1 MPHQTARTSRAGV
14 AVNSRV
20 RWLVHGLSLPGY
32 GHLRDGVE
40 CQDACR
46 HGLIEAAGAQVLAV
60 ADGAG
65 SRARSAEGAA
75 LAVGLA
81 VEVLGERLAA
91 HGAPASARAWRALLA
106 ESYEDLVAA
115 FADATARMGPDP
127 AAFAATLTAVVLA
140 HPWLGVI
147 SIGDGFVIARAED
160 EAGEE
165 ALHLVTSA
173 GPAGEYVNEAVFLS
187 SGGALSDVAIV
198 CLHDP
203 GLTGV
208 VLGTDGLVPAAI
220 RRPGGRPRPNPSFL
234 EPLLGSLDAERPDPT
249 GVARLLL
256 DDRISALSADDK
268 TLLMAVI
275 G

>member
-1 MPHQTARTSRAGV
+1 VLSVPHQTTHSSRNGA
-14 AVNSRV
+14 AT
-20 RWLVHGLSLPGY
+20 RWRVHGVSVPGY

-40 CQDACR
+40 CQDAGR
-46 HGLIEAAGAQVLAV
+46 QAFVDAAGAHVLAV

-81 VEVLGERLAA
+81 VEFLGERLAA
-91 HGAPASARAWRALLA
+91 HGVPAGPGAWRELLA
-106 ESYEDLVAA
+106 AAYQDLVAA
-115 FADATARMGPDP
+115 FADATSRMGPDP

-140 HPWLGVI
+140 YPWLGVV
-147 SIGDGFVIARAED
+147 SIGDGFVITRAEGED
-160 EAGEE
+160 ERDS
-165 ALHLVTSA
+165 LHLVTCA

-187 SGGALSDVAIV
+187 SAAALSDVTV
-198 CLHDP
+198 DCLYDP

-208 VLGTDGLVPAAI
+208 VLGTDGLLPAAI
-220 RRPGGRPRPNPSFL
+220 RRAGGRPRPNRSFL
-234 EPLLGSLDAERPDPT
+234 EPLLGSLEVERPDPT

-268 TLLMAVI
+268 TLLMAVSA
-275 G
+275 

>member
-1 MPHQTARTSRAGV
+1 MPHQTARTPKVASASDGRA
-14 AVNSRV
+14 
-20 RWLVHGLSLPGY
+20 RWRVHGVSLPGY

-46 HGLIEAAGAQVLAV
+46 HGLVEGTGVQVLAV

-81 VEVLGERLAA
+81 VDVLGARLAA
-91 HGAPASARAWRALLA
+91 HGAPASPRAWRTLLGQ
-106 ESYEDLVAA
+106 SYEDIVAA

-140 HPWLGVI
+140 HPWLGVV

-165 ALHLVTSA
+165 SLHLVTSA
-173 GPAGEYVNEAVFLS
+173 VPAGEYVNEAVFLS
-187 SGGALSDVAIV
+187 SAGALSDVAV
-198 CLHDP
+198 TCLYDP

-208 VLGTDGLVPAAI
+208 VLGTDGLLPAAI

-249 GVARLLL
+249 SVARLLL

-268 TLLMAVI
+268 TVLMAVM

>member
-1 MPHQTARTSRAGV
+1 MPHKTARTSRIAAG
-14 AVNSRV
+14 AA
-20 RWLVHGLSLPGY
+20 RWRVHGVSLPGY

-46 HGLIEAAGAQVLAV
+46 HGLVEAAGAQVLAV

-81 VEVLGERLAA
+81 VDVFGARLAA
-91 HGAPASARAWRALLA
+91 HGAPASPRAWRTLLA
-106 ESYEDLVAA
+106 ESYEDVVAA

-127 AAFAATLTAVVLA
+127 AAFAATLTVVVLA
-140 HPWLGVI
+140 YPWLGVV
-147 SIGDGFVIARAED
+147 SIGDGFVIARAQD

-165 ALHLVTSA
+165 TLHLVTA
-173 GPAGEYVNEAVFLS
+173 ADPAGEYVNEAVFLS
-187 SGGALSDVAIV
+187 SASALSDVAV
-198 CLHDP
+198 ACLHDP

-208 VLGTDGLVPAAI
+208 ALGTDGLLPAAI

-249 GVARLLL
+249 SVARLLL

>member
-1 MPHQTARTSRAGV
+1 MPHQTARTSRAAA
-14 AVNSRV
+14 AVDGRA
-20 RWLVHGLSLPGY
+20 RWRVHGVSLPGY

-46 HGLIEAAGAQVLAV
+46 HGLVEAAGAQVLAV

-81 VEVLGERLAA
+81 VELLGERLA
-91 HGAPASARAWRALLA
+91 HGAPASPRAWRALLA
-106 ESYEDLVAA
+106 ESYEDVVAA
-115 FADATARMGPDP
+115 FAEATARMGPDP

-140 HPWLGVI
+140 YPWLGI
-147 SIGDGFVIARAED
+147 MSIGDGFVIARAEG

-165 ALHLVTSA
+165 ALHLVSSA

-187 SGGALSDVAIV
+187 SAGALSDVAIA
-198 CLHDP
+198 CLYDP

-220 RRPGGRPRPNPSFL
+220 RRAGGRPRPNLSFL
-234 EPLLGSLDAERPDPT
+234 VPLLGSLDAERPDPT
-249 GVARLLL
+249 SVARLLL